1 MGTGFRTK
9 IGLKM

>member
-9 IGLKM
+9 LWVC